1 MVTTPARRSSALP
14 LRSGFR
20 HGRPD
25 PRPDRFGDRAMCQY
39 FQAFRRSN
47 PGHPACS
54 VASARSCALVTLMTD
69 TRTPARKKG
78 GKGLIPVIVAVVV
91 IGGGGGGERTTT
103 VLKRGVRDVL
113 VTDAVVQ
120 F

>member
-1 MVTTPARRSSALP
+1 
-14 LRSGFR
+14 
-20 HGRPD
+20 
-25 PRPDRFGDRAMCQY
+25 
-39 FQAFRRSN
+39 
-47 PGHPACS
+47 
-54 VASARSCALVTLMTD
+54 MTD

-78 GKGLIPVIVAVVV
+78 GKGLIPLIVTVVV
-91 IGGGGGGERTTT
+91 IGGGKGGERTTT